1 MLIFYTVKKQA
12 EEGINCSLSVVNC
25 NLPRTSRIRIRVFQW
40 FPFAIFPLSLCLLP
54 QHFPLN
60 EVTGKAWRSASCW
73 QSYQINWF
81 HLETIPCTHLR
92 GLAIDEQS
100 RTWHELL
107 CPVFFILS
115 VQEQLPGTYCL
126 SHTASR
132 KCSASLQ
139 HSSLLKN
146 KLMTALLKRL
156 LLKVLV
162 QEKQLP
168 RKSIPGAFSRTYP
181 FSHQHP

>member
-12 EEGINCSLSVVNC
+12 EEGINCSLTVVNC

-81 HLETIPCTHLR
+81 NLETIPCTHLR
-92 GLAIDEQS
+92 GLCNRWTKQNMA
-100 RTWHELL
+100 W
-107 CPVFFILS
+107 VALS
-115 VQEQLPGTYCL
+115 SLASLFHTVSPGTTTWDLLFITHCL
-126 SHTASR
+126 E
-132 KCSASLQ
+132 
-139 HSSLLKN
+139 
-146 KLMTALLKRL
+146 
-156 LLKVLV
+156 KVFSFLAAF
-162 QEKQLP
+162 
-168 RKSIPGAFSRTYP
+168 IPS
-181 FSHQHP
+181 QK